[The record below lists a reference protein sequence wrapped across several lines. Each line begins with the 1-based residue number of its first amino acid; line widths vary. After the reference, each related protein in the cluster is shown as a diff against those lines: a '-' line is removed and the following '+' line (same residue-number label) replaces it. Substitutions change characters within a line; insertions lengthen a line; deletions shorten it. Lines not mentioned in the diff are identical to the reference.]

1 MVTLL
6 KLTLAGGALS
16 NKHQWSGVF
25 VPFIAR
31 INFSSVGNAIAAVPP
46 PLVPLENLSI
56 EGCFVVLAQ
65 RSVGKEIDRNN
76 GKR

>member
-1 MVTLL
+1 MRCRI
-6 KLTLAGGALS
+6 
-16 NKHQWSGVF
+16 NISGVVF
-25 VPFIAR
+25 SFLLLPR
-31 INFSSVGNAIAAVPP
+31 INFSSVGNAAAAAAIAVPP

-56 EGCFVVLAQ
+56 EGCLVLLAQ

>member
-1 MVTLL
+1 MRCRI
-6 KLTLAGGALS
+6 
-16 NKHQWSGVF
+16 NISGVVF
-25 VPFIAR
+25 SFLLLPR

-56 EGCFVVLAQ
+56 EGCLVLLAQ

>member
-1 MVTLL
+1 MRCRI
-6 KLTLAGGALS
+6 
-16 NKHQWSGVF
+16 NISGVVF
-25 VPFIAR
+25 SFLLLPR
-31 INFSSVGNAIAAVPP
+31 INFSSVGNAAAAAAAIAVPPP

-56 EGCFVVLAQ
+56 EGCFVLLAQ

>member
-1 MVTLL
+1 MRCRI
-6 KLTLAGGALS
+6 
-16 NKHQWSGVF
+16 NISGVVF
-25 VPFIAR
+25 SFLLLPR
-31 INFSSVGNAIAAVPP
+31 INFSSVGNAAAAAAIAVPPP

-56 EGCFVVLAQ
+56 EGCLVLLAQ